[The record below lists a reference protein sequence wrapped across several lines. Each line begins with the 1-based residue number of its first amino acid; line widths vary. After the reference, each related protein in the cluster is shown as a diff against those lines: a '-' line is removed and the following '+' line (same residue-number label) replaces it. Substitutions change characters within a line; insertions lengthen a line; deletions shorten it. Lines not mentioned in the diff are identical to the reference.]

1 MICTPEVPGHGC
13 HLRGPCVALVDRNEL
28 TLPTPHSHSH
38 RNQRVLLAWYPISAE
53 CVAGRICHACDVL
66 RWRHSQR
73 QRRSRGQRW
82 SKVSSSNSSSS
93 FISTPR
99 LRPNMPRGEH
109 HRSYSAGDAADALA
123 RQQDAP
129 DETVVNLWPTD
140 DEMHAA
146 IQGGTETNG
155 VGSLS
160 RTHPPTHAPT
170 HSTTHAPTDASTH
183 PDPL

>member
-1 MICTPEVPGHGC
+1 
-13 HLRGPCVALVDRNEL
+13 VDRGGQKSAAAA
-28 TLPTPHSHSH
+28 TPAAAASSQPPDYLPT
-38 RNQRVLLAWYPISAE
+38 
-53 CVAGRICHACDVL
+53 
-66 RWRHSQR
+66 
-73 QRRSRGQRW
+73 
-82 SKVSSSNSSSS
+82 
-93 FISTPR
+93 
-99 LRPNMPRGEH
+99 MPRGEH

-160 RTHPPTHAPT
+160 RTH
-170 HSTTHAPTDASTH
+170 STTHAPTHTPTH
-183 PDPL
+183 RRTPILCETYAHAHSRSHNRGQSRKHCACTVTCECHSHTAEEGSHAYTAHAWSPVNATLSHKHSRPRRALTHTWCTQ